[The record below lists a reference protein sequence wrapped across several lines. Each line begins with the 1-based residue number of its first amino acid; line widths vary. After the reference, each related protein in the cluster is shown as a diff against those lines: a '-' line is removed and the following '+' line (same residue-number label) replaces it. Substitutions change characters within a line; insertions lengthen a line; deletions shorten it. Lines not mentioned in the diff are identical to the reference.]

1 MTIELRHLRAFVAV
15 AGELS
20 FSRAAARLR
29 IAQPALSRI
38 VQDAEA
44 ILGFPL
50 FERSTRV
57 VRLTPAGKTFLPD
70 ASHILEHV
78 EISVR
83 TAQRTAH
90 GELGTL
96 YIGYDDFAMPRWGP
110 SGEHC
115 GQRTVRLSRSGTG
128 LGG

>member
-50 FERSTRV
+50 FERSTRG

-96 YIGYDDFAMPRWGP
+96 YIGYNDFAI
-110 SGEHC
+110 
-115 GQRTVRLSRSGTG
+115 
-128 LGG
+128 